1 MAFRRQ
7 PTACSTPF
15 IRSAQTT
22 PFRISACHC
31 WEKKGPLLSGPD
43 LDVTL
48 SKPYGDPR
56 AFKQAVSGD
65 RTKEEDLMPVLSVL
79 LFGRIGTNGKGFY
92 L

>member
-1 MAFRRQ
+1 M
-7 PTACSTPF
+7 
-15 IRSAQTT
+15 
-22 PFRISACHC
+22 
-31 WEKKGPLLSGPD
+31 SGPD